1 MADVRHAPSA
11 FARTARTIG
20 VAWLALLA
28 LMLASLGSAYLKLGA
43 WNMVSGLAIATIK
56 GALVAWLFMR
66 LREAGALIRLAA
78 VVGLGVWFILV
89 ALSGVD
95 YETRSRTPAAV
106 QRPQQ
111 LLPVQAASQPRRPS
125 ASPIIGAR
133 SS

>member
-1 MADVRHAPSA
+1 MADARSAPSA
-11 FARTARTIG
+11 FGRAARTTL
-20 VAWLALLA
+20 VTWVALLA
-28 LMLASLGSAYLKLGA
+28 LMLASLGSAYLRLGA

-56 GALVAWLFMR
+56 GTLVAWLFMR
-66 LREAGALIRLAA
+66 LREAGALIRLVA

-111 LLPVQAASQPRRPS
+111 LLPVQAAS
-125 ASPIIGAR
+125 R
-133 SS
+133 SR

>member
-1 MADVRHAPSA
+1 MAERRRAPSA
-11 FARTARTIG
+11 FARTTRTL
-20 VAWLALLA
+20 VATWLALLV

-43 WNMVSGLAIATIK
+43 GNMVGGLAIATIK

-66 LREAGALIRLAA
+66 LREAGALIRLVA

-111 LLPVQAASQPRRPS
+111 LLPVQAASQPR
-125 ASPIIGAR
+125 
-133 SS
+133 